1 VEIIAF
7 VRAIHFAG
15 ILVPPAILVFQTV
28 IARPAWKK
36 SDETGYV
43 ILAAMEKSL
52 LWVALAGTV
61 AAFVSG
67 LAWLFL
73 VVSEM
78 SDEALGFRIFE
89 TISTETHFGKTWSLH
104 LTMIFL
110 LCGFFGLLLRQ
121 RPGRNLFLAPWLVA
135 VGALVSMPFAGH
147 AAATTRPVIGIIVDS
162 LHLLAASFWPAG
174 LFPMAIYVARLRK
187 SPESNAVASTMTER
201 FSRMSLIS
209 VPILALT
216 GLLNS
221 WLITGRFFPFQ
232 SAYGR
237 ILLAKIIVFGMMVG
251 IGAVNL
257 WKIKPRL
264 RYSPPGTRDVVTTLL
279 LNVFMETCLACV
291 VLILTGILGQTS
303 PK

>member
-1 VEIIAF
+1 
-7 VRAIHFAG
+7 
-15 ILVPPAILVFQTV
+15 
-28 IARPAWKK
+28 
-36 SDETGYV
+36 V
-43 ILAAMEKSL
+43 ILATVEKSL
-52 LWVALAGTV
+52 LWIALTGAI

-73 VVSEM
+73 VASKM
-78 SDEALGFRIFE
+78 SDEALDFSIFE
-89 TISTETHFGKTWSLH
+89 TILTATHFGKTWSLH
-104 LTMIFL
+104 LTMIFCFAACSVYCFAKKRVGISSWRL
-110 LCGFFGLLLRQ
+110 GWSQQ
-121 RPGRNLFLAPWLVA
+121 RRWFPCRSLV
-135 VGALVSMPFAGH
+135 MP
-147 AAATTRPVIGIIVDS
+147 AATTRPVIGIMVDS

-187 SPESNAVASTMTER
+187 SPESHAVASTMTER

-237 ILLAKIIVFGMMVG
+237 ILLTKIIVFGMMVG

-257 WKIKPRL
+257 WKIKPRF
-264 RYSPPGTRDVVTTLL
+264 RYSPPGTRNVLTTLL
-279 LNVFMETCLACV
+279 LNVSMETCLACV